1 MSTWMTIVYIIVA
14 AGAVWMGY
22 TFVKGAPKELFSKV
36 AIHKS
41 IYVMGILTLGLII
54 FIWILVKL
62 LQ

>member
-22 TFVKGAPKELFSKV
+22 TFVKRAPKELFSKV

-41 IYVMGILTLGLII
+41 IYVMGILP
-54 FIWILVKL
+54 WV
-62 LQ
+62 

>member
-1 MSTWMTIVYIIVA
+1 MSTWAQIFYLLIA
-14 AGAVWMGY
+14 AAFVWFIF
-22 TFVKGAPKELFSKV
+22 TRVKHFPKELFSKE

-41 IYVMGILTLGLII
+41 IYVTGMLTLGLII